1 MYGVFQKFIPSKIKD
16 GEFYLDESVL
26 LYKLFS
32 GAVMT
37 SLGYFIEHW
46 YKPFIVK
53 TINIMMV
60 DPELMSIMTELIKD
74 EWLDLKI
81 NIIGSINYHYRFL
94 PLLIVGSIIIEI
106 SLGDLIFDTFLNIKY
121 PFTQEII
128 SELNN
133 VP

>member
-60 DPELMSIMTELIKD
+60 DPELMNNDRANQRHLFR
-74 EWLDLKI
+74 LK
-81 NIIGSINYHYRFL
+81 N
-94 PLLIVGSIIIEI
+94 
-106 SLGDLIFDTFLNIKY
+106 
-121 PFTQEII
+121 
-128 SELNN
+128 
-133 VP
+133 

>member
-1 MYGVFQKFIPSKIKD
+1 M
-16 GEFYLDESVL
+16 SVL

-60 DPELMSIMTELIKD
+60 DPELMNNDRANQRHLFR
-74 EWLDLKI
+74 LK
-81 NIIGSINYHYRFL
+81 N
-94 PLLIVGSIIIEI
+94 
-106 SLGDLIFDTFLNIKY
+106 
-121 PFTQEII
+121 
-128 SELNN
+128 
-133 VP
+133 